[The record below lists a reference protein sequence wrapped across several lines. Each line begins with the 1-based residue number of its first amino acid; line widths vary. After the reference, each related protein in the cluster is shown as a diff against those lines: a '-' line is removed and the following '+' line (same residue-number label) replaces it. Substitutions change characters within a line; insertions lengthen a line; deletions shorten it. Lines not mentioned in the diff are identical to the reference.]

1 MLNLLS
7 YCFFLIH
14 DYGISLI
21 AHFYWFFLILGYG
34 ISLLCPVF
42 LNMRHKKT
50 PLGFSAC
57 TVGAV
62 NRFSLRRPYLS

>member
-14 DYGISLI
+14 DYDISLF

-34 ISLLCPVF
+34 ISLLCPV
-42 LNMRHKKT
+42 
-50 PLGFSAC
+50 
-57 TVGAV
+57 V
-62 NRFSLRRPYLS
+62 